1 MRVIV
6 FDIETTSANMSGRF
20 DPTDMDIAVVCIH
33 DSETDE
39 YTSYFKE
46 DLHKLWP
53 ILEQADA
60 LVGYNSDH
68 FDIPLLDKY
77 YVGDL
82 TKIKSIDLLK
92 EIREVLGR
100 RIKLDSVA
108 EATLGRKKI
117 GSGLDSLVWWAE
129 GKIDKVV
136 EYCIEDVR
144 ITKEIYEFALK
155 TGGIKFMDPAGEV
168 RELRLNTETWGKHT
182 GTPLT
187 HTLPW

>member
-1 MRVIV
+1 MRTIV

-33 DSETDE
+33 DSHTDE

-46 DLHKLWP
+46 DLPKLWP

-60 LVGYNSDH
+60 LIGYNSDH

-82 TKIKSIDLLK
+82 TKVKSIDLLK
-92 EIREVLGR
+92 EIRDVLGR
-100 RIKLDSVA
+100 RIKLDAVA

-117 GSGLDSLVWWAE
+117 GSGLDSLVWWSE
-129 GKIDKVV
+129 GLIDKVV
-136 EYCIEDVR
+136 QYCIEDVR
-144 ITKEIYEFALK
+144 ITKEIYEYALK
-155 TGGIKFMDPAGEV
+155 TGGVKYMDPTGVA
-168 RELRLNTETWGKHT
+168 RELKLNIETWGQ
-182 GTPLT
+182 GVATPMT

>member
-1 MRVIV
+1 MRVII

-33 DSETDE
+33 DSETNE

-92 EIREVLGR
+92 EIRDVLGR

-129 GKIDKVV
+129 GKVDKVV

-144 ITKEIYEFALK
+144 ITKEIYEYALK
-155 TGGIKFMDPAGEV
+155 TGGIKFMDPTGEV
-168 RELRLNTETWGKHT
+168 RELRLNTETWGQHT